1 VKQTST
7 PNPHSSRP
15 ARRAFLH
22 SAVAAALIL
31 PGRPA
36 AAQTRM
42 RLRIGATAN
51 DSFAEAYYAQ
61 DLGYFARAGID
72 AEITTFANGAQVS
85 TGVASGALD
94 VGISSVITLANA
106 TIRGLPFVYIA
117 GGGMYTAA
125 APTIELC
132 VTKDSPLRT
141 ARELEGKTVSVSGI
155 KDITHLAV
163 VTYLLKN
170 GADPQKVNIIEMPF
184 SQVSAALKRGA
195 IAAGIISEPSLSA
208 ASDDVRV
215 LAKPFEL
222 IGKRL
227 MVGGWFATSEW
238 QKKNVATA
246 RAFAT
251 AIYETAHWANANHE
265 KSAVILQ
272 KYAKVDDA
280 ALARMTRVVYT
291 ESLEPDMIDPTLDL
305 ASREKF
311 TERRVH
317 AADMIAT

>member
-1 VKQTST
+1 MIR
-7 PNPHSSRP
+7 PMPSR
-15 ARRAFLH
+15 RMFLAGMG
-22 SAVAAALIL
+22 AVAVLGTHV
-31 PGRPA
+31 PVR
-36 AAQTRM
+36 AQSRM

-61 DLGYFARAGID
+61 DLGYFSRAGID

-94 VGISSVITLANA
+94 IGISSVITLANA

-117 GGGMYTAA
+117 GGGMYAA
-125 APTIELC
+125 NAPTIELC
-132 VTKDSPLRT
+132 VTKESSLRN

-163 VTYLLKN
+163 VTYLAKN

-184 SQVSAALKRGA
+184 SQVGAALKRGT

-208 ASDDVRV
+208 ASEDVRV

-227 MVGGWFATSEW
+227 MIGGWFATSEW
-238 QKKNVATA
+238 EKKNTA
-246 RAFAT
+246 AAHAFAGV
-251 AIYETAHWANANHE
+251 IYETARWANANHE
-265 KSAVILQ
+265 KSALILQ

-280 ALARMTRVVYT
+280 TLSRMTRVTYA

-305 ASREKF
+305 AAREKF
-311 TERRVH
+311 TERRVR
-317 AADMIAT
+317 AADMIAVV